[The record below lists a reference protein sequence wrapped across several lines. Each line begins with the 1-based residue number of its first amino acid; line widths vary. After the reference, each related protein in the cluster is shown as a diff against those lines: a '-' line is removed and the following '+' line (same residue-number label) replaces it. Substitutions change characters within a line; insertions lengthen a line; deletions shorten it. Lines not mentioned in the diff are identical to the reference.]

1 MRLASLALVLSVLVA
16 GRADDAGKPLTPAEA
31 AKKLNEKVTVEMEVK
46 STGGK
51 TSCYL
56 NSEADF
62 KGAANFTVFI
72 PEAALAKFKEAKIDD
87 PREFY
92 KGKVIRVTGTVTA
105 FKDKPQIKVEK
116 PDQIVV
122 VTKE

>member
-1 MRLASLALVLSVLVA
+1 MRLASLAVVLFVLV
-16 GRADDAGKPLTPAEA
+16 GRADEKPLTPAEA
-31 AKKLNEKVTVEMEVK
+31 AKKVNEKVTVEMEVK

-105 FKDKPQIKVEK
+105 FKDKPQIKIEK

-122 VTKE
+122 VAKE